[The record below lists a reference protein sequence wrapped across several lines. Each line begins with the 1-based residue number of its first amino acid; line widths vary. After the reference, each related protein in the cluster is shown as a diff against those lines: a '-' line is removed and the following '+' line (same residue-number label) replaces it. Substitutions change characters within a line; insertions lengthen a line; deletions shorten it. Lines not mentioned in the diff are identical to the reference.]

1 MSPAKLNP
9 KRLPLRGALV
19 TDAELS
25 ALAKLSPDA
34 RRRFN
39 RQRLAALRARGAA

>member
-19 TDAELS
+19 TDAELA

-34 RRRFN
+34 RRRFK
-39 RQRLAALRARGAA
+39 RLAALRARGAA